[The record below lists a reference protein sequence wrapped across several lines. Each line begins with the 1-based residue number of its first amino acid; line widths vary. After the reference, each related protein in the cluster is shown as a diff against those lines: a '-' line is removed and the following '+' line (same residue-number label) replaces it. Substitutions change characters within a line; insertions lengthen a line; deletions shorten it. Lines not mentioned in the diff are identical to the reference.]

1 MHMKKFALF
10 IMLLSAFIFTTG
22 CKNANQS
29 LEDMEFNETCGNVYQ
44 TDSSESTDAAK
55 GYTTISADEAKT
67 IIDENPHAVILDVRT
82 QEEYD
87 EKHIPDSILIP
98 NETINEKT
106 VSELGLT
113 SDSAILIYCRS
124 GNRSK
129 EAASKLAELGYQNLL
144 DFGGIK
150 DWPYETE

>member
-1 MHMKKFALF
+1 MKKIALLN
-10 IMLLSAFIFTTG
+10 ILILVLLLSSG
-22 CKNANQS
+22 CNNSNQS
-29 LEDMEFNETCGNVYQ
+29 LENMDFNETCGNVYQ
-44 TDSSESTDAAK
+44 ATDSESTDEVK
-55 GYTTISADEAKT
+55 GYTTISADEAKA

-82 QEEYD
+82 KEEYD

-98 NETINEKT
+98 NETINEET
-106 VSELGLT
+106 VSELGMT

-129 EAASKLAELGYQNLL
+129 DAASKLAKLGYSNLF

-150 DWPYETE
+150 DWPYDTE

>member
-1 MHMKKFALF
+1 MKKFALF
-10 IMLLSAFIFTTG
+10 IILILLSTLNAG
-22 CKNANQS
+22 CKNGNEE
-29 LEDMEFNETCGNVYQ
+29 LEDMQFNETCGNIYQ
-44 TDSSESTDAAK
+44 TDSTESKDEDK
-55 GYTTISADEAKT
+55 GYTTISADEAKA
-67 IIDENPHAVILDVRT
+67 IMDENPHVVILDVRT

-87 EKHIPDSILIP
+87 QKHIPDSILIP
-98 NETINEKT
+98 NETINEET
-106 VSELGLT
+106 VSGLGLT

-129 EAASKLAELGYQNLL
+129 EAASKLVKLGYSNLF

>member
-1 MHMKKFALF
+1 MKKFALF
-10 IMLLSAFIFTTG
+10 IILILLFTLNAG
-22 CKNANQS
+22 CKNGNEE
-29 LEDMEFNETCGNVYQ
+29 LEDMQFNETCGNIYQ
-44 TDSSESTDAAK
+44 TDSTESKDDDK
-55 GYTTISADEAKT
+55 GYTTISADEAKA
-67 IIDENPHAVILDVRT
+67 IMDENPHVVILDVRT

-87 EKHIPDSILIP
+87 QKHIPDSILMP
-98 NETINEKT
+98 NETINEET
-106 VSELGLT
+106 VSGLGLT

-129 EAASKLAELGYQNLL
+129 EAASKLVKLGYSNLF

>member
-1 MHMKKFALF
+1 MKKFALF
-10 IMLLSAFIFTTG
+10 NILVLILILSSG
-22 CKNANQS
+22 CNNSNQA
-29 LEDMEFNETCGNVYQ
+29 LENMDFNETCGNVYQ
-44 TDSSESTDAAK
+44 AADSESADGDK
-55 GYTTISADEAKT
+55 GYSTISADEAKT

-87 EKHIPDSILIP
+87 EKHIPDSILIS
-98 NETINEKT
+98 NDTINEQT
-106 VSELGLT
+106 VSELGLS
-113 SDSAILIYCRS
+113 SDSVILIYCRS

-129 EAASKLAELGYQNLL
+129 DAASKLAKLGYSNLF

>member
-1 MHMKKFALF
+1 MKKFALF
-10 IMLLSAFIFTTG
+10 NILILVLLLSTG
-22 CKNANQS
+22 CNNSNQS
-29 LEDMEFNETCGNVYQ
+29 LENMDFNETCGNVYQ
-44 TDSSESTDAAK
+44 STDSETTDESK
-55 GYTTISADEAKT
+55 GYTTISADEAKA
-67 IIDENPHAVILDVRT
+67 IIDENPHAIILDVRT
-82 QEEYD
+82 KEEYD

-98 NETINEKT
+98 NETINEES

-129 EAASKLAELGYQNLL
+129 DAASKLAKLGYSNLF

>member
-1 MHMKKFALF
+1 MKKFALF
-10 IMLLSAFIFTTG
+10 IILILLFTLNAG
-22 CKNANQS
+22 CKNGNEE
-29 LEDMEFNETCGNVYQ
+29 LEDMQFNETCGNIYQ
-44 TDSSESTDAAK
+44 TDSTESKGEDK
-55 GYTTISADEAKT
+55 GYTTISADEAKA
-67 IIDENPHAVILDVRT
+67 IMDENPHVVILDVRT

-87 EKHIPDSILIP
+87 QKHIPDSILIP
-98 NETINEKT
+98 NETINEET
-106 VSELGLT
+106 VSGLGLT

-129 EAASKLAELGYQNLL
+129 EAASKLVKLGYLNLF

>member
-1 MHMKKFALF
+1 MKKFALF
-10 IMLLSAFIFTTG
+10 IILILLFTLNAG
-22 CKNANQS
+22 CKNGNEE
-29 LEDMEFNETCGNVYQ
+29 LEDMQFNETCGNIYQ
-44 TDSSESTDAAK
+44 TDSTESKDEDK
-55 GYTTISADEAKT
+55 GYTTISADEAKA
-67 IIDENPHAVILDVRT
+67 IMDENPHVVILDVRT

-87 EKHIPDSILIP
+87 QEHIPDSILIP
-98 NETINEKT
+98 NETINEET
-106 VSELGLT
+106 VSGLGLT

-129 EAASKLAELGYQNLL
+129 EAASKLVKLGYSNLF

>member
-1 MHMKKFALF
+1 MKKFALLN
-10 IMLLSAFIFTTG
+10 ILVLILLLSSG
-22 CKNANQS
+22 CNNSNQS
-29 LEDMEFNETCGNVYQ
+29 LENMDFNETCGNVYQ
-44 TDSSESTDAAK
+44 ATDSESTDEAK
-55 GYTTISADEAKT
+55 GYTTISADEAKA

-82 QEEYD
+82 KEEYD

-98 NETINEKT
+98 NETINEET

-129 EAASKLAELGYQNLL
+129 DAASKLAKLGYSNLF

-150 DWPYETE
+150 DWPYDTE

>member
-1 MHMKKFALF
+1 MKKFALF
-10 IMLLSAFIFTTG
+10 ITLILVFTLNTG
-22 CKNANQS
+22 CKNGNEA
-29 LEDMEFNETCGNVYQ
+29 LEDMQFSETCGNVYQ
-44 TDSSESTDAAK
+44 TDSSESADERQ
-55 GYTTISADEAKT
+55 GYTTISADEAKK

-98 NETINEKT
+98 NETINEDT

-129 EAASKLAELGYQNLL
+129 KAASKLAELGYSNLF